1 MTTHA
6 GLTFACIRAVHS
18 LDILEQVDAAR
29 AADRIVDLIIE
40 GLRGGPDIPWRSYD
54 AWALRLADLRQDV
67 EVVIAGALDTDR
79 ENVCDAIDAIIDQ
92 LEELGIVRL
101 GQVQP

>member
-18 LDILEQVDAAR
+18 LDIPDQTDAAQ
-29 AADRIVDLIIE
+29 AADRIVDLIVE
-40 GLRGGPDIPWRSYD
+40 DLRGDPDIPWRSYD

-67 EVVIAGALDTDR
+67 EAAITRALDTDR
-79 ENVCDAIDAIIDQ
+79 ESVGDAVDAIIDQ